1 MNYMQILPWS
11 FVLCISTDK
20 SLTNWISQRSF
31 IIIWHVYRT
40 LLSSW
45 GEVVQVNT
53 QALIKTV
60 KETKHTKQPSYI
72 LVWEDPLGWVKQHFK
87 NASESSLILSL
98 VARKEVCKSNAQGT
112 GILYAIYSVLKGSVS
127 RNNWT
132 VLQPRYEEHMTE
144 NRKYADYLWYD
155 KLEKYKAI
163 AVGDSSITWRYNSL
177 ITMIKC
183 TV

>member
-1 MNYMQILPWS
+1 MTCLQNSTLELRWSRSSEHSSFDNWRSWRQIL
-11 FVLCISTDK
+11 
-20 SLTNWISQRSF
+20 
-31 IIIWHVYRT
+31 
-40 LLSSW
+40 
-45 GEVVQVNT
+45 
-53 QALIKTV
+53 KTA

-72 LVWEDPLGWVKQHFK
+72 LVWEDPLGWVKHFK

-127 RNNWT
+127 KNNRT

-155 KLEKYKAI
+155 NKLKK
-163 AVGDSSITWRYNSL
+163 
-177 ITMIKC
+177 IKRSRWA
-183 TV
+183 TVPLLEDIIHS